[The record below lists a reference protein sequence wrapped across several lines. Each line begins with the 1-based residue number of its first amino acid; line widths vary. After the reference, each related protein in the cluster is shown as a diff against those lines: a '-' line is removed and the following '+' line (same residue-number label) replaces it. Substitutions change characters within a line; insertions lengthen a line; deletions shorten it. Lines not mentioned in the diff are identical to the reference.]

1 MSRDVKKYV
10 KTCKNCQEGKSYH
23 RYKALLKPLAIPN
36 RFGQTLH
43 IDHVGPIK
51 PGPNGEK
58 YIFTVIDSFS
68 QWPWTFA
75 VHNTS
80 ADVAANCLLKVVS
93 EAGAFKHLISDNAA
107 SFTGKVMTQ
116 FCKLFDIKKIH
127 VASYHSA
134 SNGKIER
141 FHSSLENS
149 LKASVTNDRDWVEML
164 PFIEL
169 AFRSSPI
176 VGMGLS
182 LYELRHNGYSMGLP
196 IDMMMLKKCDEEHHS
211 SPEYIVKMRNNIDWL
226 NYITLQNKGENQLVM
241 KETYDRNV
249 TPYHFFE
256 GQRCYLFDPVAKAN
270 EYFKLRRK
278 WRGEF
283 IIHKL
288 SSHKA
293 FLYNPKTNKY
303 IEKSVQINR
312 IKPCYQRDDIPTDD
326 EDIEDIPLVEV
337 TYPLTFPKTIT
348 SPNSH
353 PKNREQDMHL
363 PNTNASQETDKPPT
377 SLDIDRHRRP

>member
-10 KTCKNCQEGKSYH
+10 KTCKDCQEAKSYH

-51 PGPNGEK
+51 PGPIGEK
-58 YIFTVIDSFS
+58 YIFTVIDSYS

-80 ADVAANCLLKVVS
+80 AEVAANCLLKVVS

-107 SFTGKVMTQ
+107 SFTGKVITQ

-127 VASYHSA
+127 IASYNPA
-134 SNGKIER
+134 SNAKIER
-141 FHSSLENS
+141 LHQSLGNA
-149 LKASVTNDRDWVEML
+149 LKASVTHDHDWVEML
-164 PFIEL
+164 LFIEL
-169 AFRSSPI
+169 SFRSSPI
-176 VGMGLS
+176 KSMGLS
-182 LYELRHNGYSMGLP
+182 PYELRHNGYAMGLP
-196 IDMMMLKKCDEEHHS
+196 IDMMMLQKFNEEHHS
-211 SPEYIVKMRNNIDWL
+211 PPEYIVKMRNNIDRL
-226 NYITLQNKGENQLVM
+226 NYITFQNKRKNQLVM

-249 TPYHFFE
+249 TPYNFYK
-256 GQRCYLFDPVAKAN
+256 GQRCYLFDPVERAN
-270 EYFKLRRK
+270 ECFKLRRK

-288 SSHKA
+288 SSHNA

-303 IEKSVQINR
+303 IEKSVDINC
-312 IKPCYQRDDIPTDD
+312 IKPCHQRDDVPERRYIFYDD
-326 EDIEDIPLVEV
+326 EVIKDIPIVD
-337 TYPLTFPKTIT
+337 IT
-348 SPNSH
+348 
-353 PKNREQDMHL
+353 
-363 PNTNASQETDKPPT
+363 
-377 SLDIDRHRRP
+377 